1 MKAQLQQ
8 TVSLRF
14 SNSILAFIGKS
25 DFQFSKF
32 QNINIVLEPNI
43 PGSEYPPM
51 IKTNQNKCYIM
62 LYSCCV
68 VLCL

>member
-14 SNSILAFIGKS
+14 SNSILAFTGKC

-32 QNINIVLEPNI
+32 QNINIVLELNI
-43 PGSEYPPM
+43 PGSEYAAM
-51 IKTNQNKCYIM
+51 IKANQNKFYIV

-68 VLCL
+68 VLCA